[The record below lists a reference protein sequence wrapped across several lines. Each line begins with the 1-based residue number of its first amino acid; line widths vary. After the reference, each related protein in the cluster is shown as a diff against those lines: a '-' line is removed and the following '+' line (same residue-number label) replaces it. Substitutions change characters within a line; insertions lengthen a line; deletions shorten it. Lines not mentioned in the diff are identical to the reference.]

1 MGIKTGNRKIETGEL
16 KYTRHADQ
24 LQFIHLKKCQKSLWI
39 FGKIILVIQFSLFLE
54 F

>member
-24 LQFIHLKKCQKSLWI
+24 NVYPIGYVKNVKNC
-39 FGKIILVIQFSLFLE
+39 GFSVKLF
-54 F
+54 